1 MKKCTC
7 LGQGLDDVAG
17 LGLVDNKRCHH
28 VERRR
33 RGHPQTPGFLETN
46 NEDGPLALDAAERAG
61 GSGQMTEQY
70 SHR

>member
-33 RGHPQTPGFLETN
+33 RGHPQTPGFLDTN
-46 NEDGPLALDAAERAG
+46 SEDVRLDQDVAERVD
-61 GSGQMTEQY
+61 GSGQKSE
-70 SHR
+70 

>member
-1 MKKCTC
+1 M
-7 LGQGLDDVAG
+7 LQGWGLLITKDVIMLDAEEG
-17 LGLVDNKRCHH
+17 AILK
-28 VERRR
+28 
-33 RGHPQTPGFLETN
+33 QIPGFLETN